1 MRRTVWGAGLAFGV
15 GVVLIAAGS
24 RLERGVPGWVLVV
37 PLGIACAGVLVRRR
51 APVVSLGLGVV
62 AVGMD
67 AVVGPSLGTVLVFTD
82 NLYAAALYGPAR
94 LARGLLMGTTV
105 LAIGAGAGAGFWA
118 ADWRLPAVIGVQAS
132 LVLVTPVL
140 TALLI
145 REQRDRA
152 AVERVRAE
160 QVARLAE
167 LDRRAAIVAE
177 RTRMARELHD
187 LIANHFSAIAIQSTA
202 ALSRTDLDAGTV
214 RKIMESVRENSVEG
228 LAEMRTIIGLLRE
241 EDALPGN
248 GDGDEDGE
256 RAGGEA
262 VRLRL
267 AEVEVLVERVVAAGM
282 TGSWRVEGT
291 VRELPAAVDL
301 AGYRIVQE
309 ALTNALKHGESPVE
323 VVVSYEV
330 GRVVLRVWNAVGD
343 ERRALP
349 GAGAG
354 LVGMRERAALVGGSF
369 EAGPSSAG
377 SFEAGPSSAGSFEAG
392 PSSADPFEARPS
404 PAGPSEAK
412 PGWEVVAVLPTE
424 ERSPAAAEGMSG
436 LSSQV
441 VGLMFPR
448 GAAS

>member
-15 GVVLIAAGS
+15 GVLLIAGGA
-24 RLERGVPGWVLVV
+24 RLDRGVPEWVLVV
-37 PLGIACAGVLVRRR
+37 PLAVACAGVLVRRR

-62 AVGMD
+62 AVGLD
-67 AVVGPSLGTVLVFTD
+67 ALVGPSLGTVLVFTD
-82 NLYAAALYGPAR
+82 NLYAATLYGPAR
-94 LARGLLMGTTV
+94 LARGLLAVTAV
-105 LAIGAGAGAGFWA
+105 LAVAAGAGAGFWA
-118 ADWRLPAVIGVQAS
+118 ADWRLLAVIGVQAA

-140 TALLI
+140 TALVV

-167 LDRRAAIVAE
+167 LDRRAAIAAE

-202 ALSRTDLDAGTV
+202 ALSRTDLDPGTV

-241 EDALPGN
+241 DDAG
-248 GDGDEDGE
+248 DGE
-256 RAGGEA
+256 RPGSEA

-267 AEVEVLVERVVAAGM
+267 ADVEVLVERVVAAGM
-282 TGSWRVEGT
+282 KGSSRVEGP
-291 VRELPAAVDL
+291 VREVPAAVDL

-323 VVVSYEV
+323 LVVSYEV
-330 GRVVLRVWNAVGD
+330 GRVVLRVRNAVGD

-369 EAGPSSAG
+369 EAGPS
-377 SFEAGPSSAGSFEAG
+377 
-392 PSSADPFEARPS
+392 
-404 PAGPSEAK
+404 PAGPPGSG
-412 PGWEVVAVLPTE
+412 PGWEVVAALPTE
-424 ERSPAAAEGMSG
+424 ERRPVATEGVGG

-448 GAAS
+448 GAGS

>member
-24 RLERGVPGWVLVV
+24 RLERGVPEWVLVV

-248 GDGDEDGE
+248 GNGNGDEDGE

-267 AEVEVLVERVVAAGM
+267 AEVEVLVERVLAAGM

-377 SFEAGPSSAGSFEAG
+377 SFEAGPSSA
-392 PSSADPFEARPS
+392 DPFEARPS
-404 PAGPSEAK
+404 PAGPSEAR
-412 PGWEVVAVLPTE
+412 PGWGVVAVLPTE